1 MVMAGL
7 VLLITG
13 CTSALSSKALPA
25 TSPSPTAT
33 SGGGA
38 TPSEAPAS
46 CSASMSNPT
55 PGDGGSETLHVTS
68 DVPNAPVSF
77 VVHYR
82 TTDHPF
88 SGATGSS
95 GAGSFT
101 FSIGR
106 PTVGYTVGVEVTV
119 GQASC
124 STAFTPQ

>member
-1 MVMAGL
+1 
-7 VLLITG
+7 
-13 CTSALSSKALPA
+13 
-25 TSPSPTAT
+25 
-33 SGGGA
+33 
-38 TPSEAPAS
+38 
-46 CSASMSNPT
+46 MSNPT

-88 SGATGSS
+88 SGATDSS

-106 PTVGYTVGVEVTV
+106 LTVGYTVGVDMTV
-119 GQASC
+119 GQQASC